1 MGRKPNQLI
10 LEFFIRGQKLEDAS
24 NRYQHTCK
32 ACGEKFP
39 KGRIDSLTNH
49 LVKKCQAIP
58 LRDRQRVLL
67 RLHELPDLADG
78 DQNKDPNLAGQN
90 KGKGVDLPFTTRQN
104 FDGLNVLAE
113 ASRQVGAS
121 DQGKRGGG
129 GGGGGNNNANGPAYT
144 QSVTVGGKTVVVD
157 PALEAE
163 GFQGHPAQSEQVD
176 EDVKPPVTP
185 QGSNATSLPS
195 LPNTSQD
202 HPSSASPTLAD
213 ASLTPDPAANARQ
226 SQLSMIA
233 ASASEMVPQGMP
245 MDHDPNAGL
254 PDGLAKLG
262 NPWNQQLSTQEQL
275 LFDSLQEHDPSLT
288 AATQRAATFPRPI
301 AMNPNSQAKGFVN
314 EFGNSTK
321 PTKPKVRGRFSATR
335 RREVQEVRKRG
346 ACIRC
351 RMLKKPCSGDSPCT
365 TCASVES
372 ARLWKH
378 PCIRTRIA
386 EEFELYNANL
396 HATLAYHD
404 VSSIRN
410 QLKFEHYAGRIEVTH
425 FEESLVFVTFSTLQA
440 HKPSASTLDPQLQGL
455 GDDSQFQGPLSELFL
470 LDSDADDLPGKI
482 EMYIKKTASSF
493 YERESSEFMRPTLM
507 LASELSQQ
515 KKDVLLERVLELWVA
530 THMLA
535 DSELRWKVF
544 CNPTLPPTSMHS
556 LAQPSDDGRMPI
568 DEVTNAESYGL
579 LCSQLR
585 AATEKRASQ
594 LSKSVMNDLE
604 RRLLQRQQSGW
615 FETFLVSII
624 LLNCVERTCWLFR
637 SWEDEAFAQRWPLDK
652 RPPYYASQGDRF
664 SDILHM
670 LLKMRSLPPKA
681 NPRPDSGIL
690 KAVDGSDEHAARW
703 FDMIKITPLFL
714 EERQAT
720 VFDPSDSRS
729 LDLHYGAKLLP
740 LPNVYT

>member
-67 RLHELPDLADG
+67 RLHELPDLAEG
-78 DQNKDPNLAGQN
+78 DQNKDPNAAGQG
-90 KGKGVDLPFTTRQN
+90 KGKSSDVPYTTRQN

-121 DQGKRGGG
+121 DKR
-129 GGGGGNNNANGPAYT
+129 GPAYT

-163 GFQGHPAQSEQVD
+163 GFQGHPAQPDQMD
-176 EDVKPPVTP
+176 EDVKIPVSP
-185 QGSNATSLPS
+185 QSPTDATVIPALPTTGSLDPT
-195 LPNTSQD
+195 
-202 HPSSASPTLAD
+202 SSASPPLPET
-213 ASLTPDPAANARQ
+213 SMTPDPNATSRQ

-233 ASASEMVPQGMP
+233 ASASEMVPHGLP
-245 MDHDPNAGL
+245 LDHDPSLGFS
-254 PDGLAKLG
+254 DGLSKMGSA
-262 NPWNQQLSTQEQL
+262 WNQQLSTQEQL

-288 AATQRAATFPRPI
+288 AATQRAASFPRPI

-321 PTKPKVRGRFSATR
+321 PAKPKVRGRFSAAR

-410 QLKFEHYAGRIEVTH
+410 QVKFDHYAGRIEVTH
-425 FEESLVFVTFSTLQA
+425 FEESLVFVTFSGLQG
-440 HKPSASTLDPQLQGL
+440 HKASTSTLDPQLQAL
-455 GDDSQFQGPLSELFL
+455 GDDPQFQGPLQEIYL
-470 LDSDADDLPGKI
+470 LDSDQDDLPGKI
-482 EMYIKKTASSF
+482 EMYIKKTAPFF
-493 YERESSEFMRPTLM
+493 YEREASEVMRPTLL
-507 LASELSQQ
+507 LAAELAQQ

-530 THMLA
+530 THILVDA
-535 DSELRWKVF
+535 ELHWKTF
-544 CNPTLPPTSMHS
+544 SNPTLPPASLHS
-556 LAQPSDDGRMPI
+556 LAQTTDDGRIPI
-568 DEVTNAESYGL
+568 DEITNAESYAL
-579 LCSQLR
+579 LCGQLR
-585 AATEKRASQ
+585 SATEKRAAS

-615 FETFLVSII
+615 FETFLVSLI

-637 SWEDEAFAQRWPLDK
+637 SWDDENFAQRWPLDK
-652 RPPYYASQGDRF
+652 RPPYYATQGDRF

-681 NPRPDSGIL
+681 TPLPDSGIL
-690 KAVDGSDEHAARW
+690 KAVDGSDENAIRW
-703 FDMIKITPLFL
+703 FEMIKISPLFL
-714 EERQAT
+714 EQRQNAA
-720 VFDPSDSRS
+720 FDPTDSRS
-729 LDLHYGAKLLP
+729 LDLRYGAKLLP
-740 LPNVYT
+740 PANVYA

>member
-67 RLHELPDLADG
+67 RLHELPDLTDG
-78 DQNKDPNLAGQN
+78 DQNKDPSAAGQG
-90 KGKGVDLPFTTRQN
+90 KGKGVDLPFATRQN

-113 ASRQVGAS
+113 ASRQVGAAT
-121 DQGKRGGG
+121 DPNKRG
-129 GGGGGNNNANGPAYT
+129 GPAYT

-163 GFQGHPAQSEQVD
+163 GFQGQLLQSEHME
-176 EDVKPPVTP
+176 EDVNSPETP
-185 QGSNATSLPS
+185 EVSNGTLPS
-195 LPNTSQD
+195 LPNSQID
-202 HPSSASPTLAD
+202 QPASESPPLAE
-213 ASLTPDPAANARQ
+213 ASLTPDSASNARQ

-233 ASASEMVPQGMP
+233 ASANEMVPQGMSL
-245 MDHDPNAGL
+245 DHEMSDSLSKMGA
-254 PDGLAKLG
+254 A
-262 NPWNQQLSTQEQL
+262 WNQQLSTQEQL
-275 LFDSLQEHDPSLT
+275 LFDSLQEHDPTLT

-321 PTKPKVRGRFSATR
+321 PAKPKVRGRFSAAR

-386 EEFELYNANL
+386 EEFESFNANL

-410 QLKFEHYAGRIEVTH
+410 QIKFEHYAGRIEVTH
-425 FEESLVFVTFSTLQA
+425 FVESMVYVTFSGLQGL
-440 HKPSASTLDPQLQGL
+440 KPSASTLDPQLQDL
-455 GDDSQFQGPLSELFL
+455 GNESQFQGPFHEIYL
-470 LDSDADDLPGKI
+470 LDSDADDLPGKL
-482 EMYIKKTASSF
+482 ELYIKKTAPFF
-493 YERESSEFMRPTLM
+493 YEREASEFMHPTLL

-515 KKDVLLERVLELWVA
+515 KKDLLLERVLELWVA
-530 THMLA
+530 THILVDTEMH
-535 DSELRWKVF
+535 WKTY

-568 DEVTNAESYGL
+568 DEMANAETYAL

-615 FETFLVSII
+615 FETFLVALI

-637 SWEDEAFAQRWPLDK
+637 SWEDAAFTERWPLDK
-652 RPPYYASQGDRF
+652 RPPYYANQGDRF

-681 NPRPDSGIL
+681 TPRPEDGVL
-690 KAVDGSDEHAARW
+690 KAVEGSDENAARW
-703 FDMIKITPLFL
+703 FDMIKVTPMFL
-714 EERQAT
+714 EQRQAAA
-720 VFDPSDSRS
+720 FDPSDSRS
-729 LDLHYGAKLLP
+729 LDLKYGAKLLP
-740 LPNVYT
+740 PSNVYT